1 VESGCVR
8 EIIRKIL
15 LKFFRINVIIKNI
28 KIVGDIHFKVSS
40 QVTQTHNKLAVFET
54 SNKMVLGDF
63 ITGNKL
69 GAGNVDTTQFF
80 DVFLFL

>member
-1 VESGCVR
+1 VESGSVR

-28 KIVGDIHFKVSS
+28 KIVGDNHFKVCS

-54 SNKMVLGDF
+54 SNKMVVGDF

-69 GAGNVDTTQFF
+69 VAGNVDTTQFF